1 MRPAAGAPVLT
12 VSALSKRFG
21 SFLALERVD
30 LSVRQ
35 GEVRAIIGPNG
46 AGKSTLMNV
55 LSGQLVPDSGSI
67 VFAGQR
73 LEGRPPYQLARRKV
87 GRAFQISSTFRRMT
101 IYENMLAA
109 HNAAAGRWF
118 SLHPGRLRNMRAA
131 VMADLEEIGL
141 AHLAEQVVEDV
152 SHGDRKRLEFG
163 MVLAGRPRLLLLDEP
178 TAGMGLQERH
188 ALIDLVLRQVRERG
202 VTLLFVEHDI
212 DVVFRAADYITVMA
226 LGKVFAEGRPEQIA
240 ANVQVQEIYL
250 GSR

>member
-1 MRPAAGAPVLT
+1 MTAAAVLT
-12 VSALSKRFG
+12 VSALSKSFGRFM
-21 SFLALERVD
+21 ALERVD
-30 LSVRQ
+30 LSVRP

-46 AGKSTLMNV
+46 AGKSTLMNI
-55 LSGQLVPDSGSI
+55 LSGQLAPDAGSI

-73 LEGRPPYQLARRKV
+73 LHGRPPHQLARRKV

-101 IYENMLAA
+101 VYENMLAA
-109 HNAAAGRWF
+109 HNAAGGAWF
-118 SLHPGRLRNMRAA
+118 SLRSSRLKRMRAS

-141 AHLAEQVVEDV
+141 ARLAGQIVEDV

-202 VTLLFVEHDI
+202 ITLLFVEHDI

-226 LGKVFAEGRPEQIA
+226 LGKVFAEGLPEQIA
-240 ANVQVQEIYL
+240 ANAQVQEIYL
-250 GSR
+250 GRR